1 MYVCMYIVHL
11 FMYTY
16 TYSNQQCYVFTCLC
30 CVHIQMEEIN
40 IPMVKG
46 SMDDIGDEEVNFSP
60 TAVHVQ
66 MLLTDQLVII
76 VTDSWLYIC
85 M

>member
-1 MYVCMYIVHL
+1 MYMYVCMYVHL
-11 FMYTY
+11 FMYTC
-16 TYSNQQCYVFTCLC
+16 TVISNVMYLLVSA
-30 CVHIQMEEIN
+30 VHIQMEEIN

-46 SMDDIGDEEVNFSP
+46 GMDDVGDEEVNFSP

-66 MLLTDQLVII
+66 VLLADQLVII